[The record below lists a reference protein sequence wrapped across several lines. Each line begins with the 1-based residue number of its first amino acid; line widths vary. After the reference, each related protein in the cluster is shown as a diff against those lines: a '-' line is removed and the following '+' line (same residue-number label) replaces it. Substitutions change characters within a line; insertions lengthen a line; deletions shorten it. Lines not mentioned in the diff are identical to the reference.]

1 MPSLAE
7 LVKTGWDHQLFNWV
21 SVSVWLMTLW
31 MFRGLQLSYTCKE
44 CWLCHLFPITFPTLP
59 TPQTTPLI
67 LLSHK
72 YPNWSVFRSGLEIHC
87 PVYPVSYLANK
98 TFFFFLMQTLLFWL
112 AVHWAKW
119 TWLGN
124 KSWEIG
130 WFQVWATEYVRWS
143 QNNLF
148 CRKQVSTQRG
158 VGSCL
163 KDSWTTWRAS
173 TDQSWDNLRVKKNNC
188 KWLKHINM

>member
-1 MPSLAE
+1 MSSSAE
-7 LVKTGWDHQLFNWV
+7 LVKTGWDHQLFSWA

-98 TFFFFLMQTLLFWL
+98 SFFFFDANLAISVFWL
-112 AVHWAKW
+112 TVHWAKW

-124 KSWEIG
+124 KSWEIS

-163 KDSWTTWRAS
+163 KDSWTSLEGFHWS
-173 TDQSWDNLRVKKNNC
+173 KLG
-188 KWLKHINM
+188 